1 MANMAR
7 ISSKPNVNGKFIWPP
22 RKVNIRP
29 LRQREIERLEDAL
42 SESVD
47 RDYLVFWVSQSIA
60 NHVKFSMNR
69 PTARECRDGL
79 MGLARQGRRWLRQID
94 ACPGTLMLR
103 QGQVAELKET
113 VSAFCDQVE
122 TVVKEVDRSIKPGRP
137 RTSAPLQAF
146 VGNMIGIAKRARVL
160 PSTPSRA
167 MGARTWATSFFEF
180 VTVALSIAKD
190 VIETSALADHEK
202 KAALAKLRFVSDEA
216 LVKIIECSRGRIRSY
231 QHSLYGLIEWNNK

>member
-1 MANMAR
+1 MAR

-47 RDYLVFWVSQSIA
+47 RDYLVFWVSQSIV

-69 PTARECRDGL
+69 STARECRDGL
-79 MGLARQGRRWLRQID
+79 MGLARQGRRWLQQID
-94 ACPGTLMLR
+94 ACPGTPVLR
-103 QGQVAELKET
+103 QGAQVAELREMIA
-113 VSAFCDQVE
+113 AFCDQVE
-122 TVVKEVDRSIKPGRP
+122 TVAKEVGRSIKPGRP
-137 RTSAPLQAF
+137 RASAPLQAF
-146 VGNMIGIAKRARVL
+146 VDNMIGIAKRAGVL

-167 MGARTWATSFFEF
+167 IGARTWATSFFEF

-190 VIETSALADHEK
+190 VIETSPLADHAK

-216 LVKIIECSRGRIRSY
+216 LVKIIERSRGRIRNY
-231 QHSLYGLIEWNNK
+231 RHSPYGLIEWNNK